1 MLKVTY
7 VQPDGSRTT
16 LEVRYGQSVMEA
28 AQRAGVPGIVA
39 ECGGSCSCATCH
51 IHVEEEWFARLAP
64 PTSIETELLE
74 FAPDVRATSRL
85 ACQIILAPELD
96 GLTIFTPAAGNNR

>member
-1 MLKVTY
+1 
-7 VQPDGSRTT
+7 
-16 LEVRYGQSVMEA
+16 MEA

-51 IHVEEEWFARLAP
+51 IHVEEEWFARLMP

-74 FAPDVRATSRL
+74 FAPDVRPTSRL